1 MTHSPASPAHET
13 QAEPERKRRMEA
25 LARARRDELEQF
37 LATHAGDVTVS
48 PVRGP
53 ETGLVMVRGK
63 IGGGGSPF
71 NLGEVSVSR
80 ASVRLATGEIGHGQ
94 LLGGDKA
101 HARLAAV
108 IDALAQRAEFVG
120 RVAALVA
127 EIEARAAQEDAA
139 LAAET
144 AATKVDFFT
153 LVRGED

>member
-1 MTHSPASPAHET
+1 MTTSPASPANET
-13 QAEPERKRRMEA
+13 QSAPERKRRMEA
-25 LARARRDELEQF
+25 FARARRGELERF
-37 LATHAGDVTVS
+37 LSTHAGEVGVS

-71 NLGEVSVSR
+71 NLGEVSVTR
-80 ASVRLATGEIGHGQ
+80 ASTRLSTGEIGHGQ

-101 HARLAAV
+101 HARLAA
-108 IDALAQRAEFVG
+108 ILDALGQRPEFSAAVDG
-120 RVAALVA
+120 LVAA
-127 EIEARAAQEDAA
+127 IEARVAEEDAA

>member
-1 MTHSPASPAHET
+1 MTQSPASPAHEA
-13 QAEPERKRRMEA
+13 QATPARKRRMEA
-25 LARARRDELEQF
+25 LAGARRDELERF
-37 LATHAGDVTVS
+37 LSDHAGDVTVS

-63 IGGGGSPF
+63 IGGGGSAF

-80 ASVRLATGEIGHGQ
+80 ASVRLSTGEIGHGQ

-101 HARLAAV
+101 HARLAA
-108 IDALAQRAEFVG
+108 ILDALAQRAEFS
-120 RVAALVA
+120 AAVDGLVA
-127 EIEARAAQEDAA
+127 TIEARVADEDAA

-144 AATKVDFFT
+144 AATRVDFFT

>member
-1 MTHSPASPAHET
+1 MTESPAASASET
-13 QAEPERKRRMEA
+13 RAAPPRKRQMEA

-37 LATHAGDVTVS
+37 LAAHAGDVAVS

-53 ETGLVMVRGK
+53 ETGLVMVRGR

-80 ASVRLATGEIGHGQ
+80 ASVRLSTGEIGHGQ

-101 HARLAAV
+101 HARLAA
-108 IDALAQRAEFVG
+108 ILDALGQRDEFSAAVNELVAAIET
-120 RVAALVA
+120 RVAEEDVALS
-127 EIEARAAQEDAA
+127 
-139 LAAET
+139 AET

>member
-1 MTHSPASPAHET
+1 MTQSPASPAHEAQT
-13 QAEPERKRRMEA
+13 ASPRKRRMEA

-80 ASVRLATGEIGHGQ
+80 ASVRLSTGEIGHGQ

-101 HARLAAV
+101 HARLAA
-108 IDALAQRAEFVG
+108 ILDALGQRDEFS
-120 RVAALVA
+120 AAVDGLVA
-127 EIEARAAQEDAA
+127 TIEARIAEEDAA

-144 AATKVDFFT
+144 AATRVDFFT

>member
-13 QAEPERKRRMEA
+13 QAAPERKRRMEA

-37 LATHAGDVTVS
+37 LSAHAGDVAVS
-48 PVRGP
+48 SVRGP

-80 ASVRLATGEIGHGQ
+80 ASVRLSTGEIGHGQ
-94 LLGGDKA
+94 LLGGDKT
-101 HARLAAV
+101 HARLAA
-108 IDALAQRAEFVG
+108 ILDALGERDEFS
-120 RVAALVA
+120 AAVDGLVA
-127 EIEARAAQEDAA
+127 TIEARIAEEDAA

-144 AATKVDFFT
+144 AATRVDFFT

>member
-1 MTHSPASPAHET
+1 MTQSPASSDTDT
-13 QAEPERKRRMEA
+13 QAAPQRKRRMDA
-25 LARARRDELEQF
+25 LARARRGELEHF
-37 LATHAGDVTVS
+37 LAEHAGDVGVS

-80 ASVRLATGEIGHGQ
+80 ASMRLSTGEIGHGQ

-101 HARLAAV
+101 HARLAAI
-108 IDALAQRAEFVG
+108 IDAIAQRAEFS
-120 RVAALVA
+120 AAVDGLVA
-127 EIEARAAQEDAA
+127 SIEARVADEDAA

>member
-1 MTHSPASPAHET
+1 MTQSLASPAHET
-13 QAEPERKRRMEA
+13 QAAPERKRRMEA
-25 LARARRDELEQF
+25 LARASRDELEQF
-37 LATHAGDVTVS
+37 LSAHAGDVAVS
-48 PVRGP
+48 AVRGP

-80 ASVRLATGEIGHGQ
+80 ASVRLSTGEIGHGQ

-101 HARLAAV
+101 HARLAA
-108 IDALAQRAEFVG
+108 ILDALGQRAEFSVAVG
-120 RVAALVA
+120 GLVASIEARVAA
-127 EIEARAAQEDAA
+127 EDAA

-144 AATKVDFFT
+144 AATRVDFFT